1 MPAILD
7 QVRTDVSVNS
17 ATDQASGVLRAART
31 DLSLR
36 GMSPQIRRHF
46 DTIERRMHKRQRM
59 WGGNLSVLNQ
69 ESEKRSN
76 VIRRSLAFEK
86 IMTEMPIAIEGHD
99 LLVGSCML
107 DDTVVRCAFPQ
118 YIKNEELGFCSIQ
131 MSHKCPDYDTLL
143 KRGLRDIINELK
155 NRIPEAQ
162 AAEFEDQR
170 HSKLEFIEACVREAE
185 SLIAMARRYAD
196 LAEKLAEEEADASR
210 REELWEIAAICRRVP
225 EYPARSFHE
234 AAQSVWF
241 FNYALFESI
250 TNISIG
256 RIDQMLSP
264 YFNMDWDAGRISLSR
279 AQDIVD
285 SFVLHC
291 NDRAQI
297 DPKVYFLDDQRKLEG
312 APEQC
317 RIGYGYGFVTALE
330 NDHADA
336 INHWGQNILL
346 SGLLPDGG
354 DATTA
359 VTYLFLN
366 AHEKF
371 SMTAPVLT
379 VRMHKNTPPELL
391 ERAAEVLKTGG
402 GMPYINNDDVI
413 VSAYEALG
421 VPHEDGCKYANSN
434 CWETL
439 LQGMCN
445 QEMIRGL
452 NFLYF
457 LELALNDGKPF
468 IFGDMVK
475 RDKGPDRR
483 DPITFGSGN
492 SIGYQIVDG
501 MDTGSADSL
510 KTFDDLMFAWKMQ
523 LDCIMQK
530 TMEHVN
536 RELMREGSHG
546 PLSSNSIL
554 SVLTQGCVKNLTDI
568 AHRGAKYDMWHLM
581 GEAVSNAADAAA
593 AIKKFVFD
601 EKTLTLPRL
610 VEVLK
615 SNWAGEEGQL
625 LYQRFANDA
634 PKFGNNDDY
643 VDMIARDMID
653 YFVER
658 GAYHAK
664 KFPRII
670 FSPCIGTYSWI
681 ISIGKKIG
689 ASADGR
695 ASQEPIASNMSP
707 VPGKDVSGPTAAIH
721 SYLKLNTRPMAAGAP
736 IDLRLSS
743 NGLEG
748 AEGTARVAALI
759 KTFLEEGGNM
769 MTLTITSAEELK
781 KAMENPEKYR
791 GLRVRM
797 GGWSAYYVLLSKA
810 SQKIHLKRVEHGFV

>member
-1 MPAILD
+1 MSKT
-7 QVRTDVSVNS
+7 VMEE
-17 ATDQASGVLRAART
+17 ART
-31 DLSLR
+31 GRALR
-36 GMSPQIRRHF
+36 EMSPRIRRHF
-46 DTIERRMHKRQRM
+46 ETIERRMHKRQRM
-59 WGGNLSVLNQ
+59 WGGNLTVLNR
-69 ESEKRSN
+69 ESEKCSA
-76 VIRRSLAFEK
+76 VIRRSLAVEK
-86 IMTEMPIAIEGHD
+86 ILKEMPIAIEDHD
-99 LLVGSCML
+99 LLVGCCLL
-107 DDTVVRCAFPQ
+107 DDTVVRCAFPH
-118 YIKNEELGFCSIQ
+118 YIKTEELGLCSIQ
-131 MSHKCPDYDTLL
+131 MSHKCPDYDRLL
-143 KRGLRDIINELK
+143 ARGLRDIINELER
-155 NRIPEAQ
+155 RIPEAQ

-170 HSKLEFIEACVREAE
+170 CSRLEFIEACIREAE
-185 SLIAMARRYAD
+185 SVIAMAQRYAD
-196 LAEKLAEEEADASR
+196 LAEKMAGEEASAER
-210 REELWEIAAICRRVP
+210 RDELREIAGICRHVP

-234 AAQSVWF
+234 AAQSIWF
-241 FNYALFESI
+241 FNYALFETI

-256 RIDQMLSP
+256 RIDQVLNP
-264 YFNMDWDAGRISLSR
+264 YFQADWDAGKISLSR
-279 AQDIVD
+279 AQEIVD
-285 SFVLHC
+285 SFALHC

-346 SGLLPDGG
+346 SGLLPGGG
-354 DATTA
+354 DATGA

-379 VRMHKNTPPELL
+379 VRMHKGTPPELL
-391 ERAAEVLKTGG
+391 ERAAEVLKSGG
-402 GMPYINNDDVI
+402 GMPFINNDDVI
-413 VSAYEALG
+413 VSAYEKLG
-421 VPHEDGCKYANSN
+421 VPREDGCKYANSN

-457 LELALNDGKPF
+457 LELALNRGRPF
-468 IFGDMVK
+468 IYGDMAK
-475 RDKGPDRR
+475 KERPPDRH
-483 DPITFGSGN
+483 DPISFGSGIG
-492 SIGYQIVDG
+492 IGYHIVDG
-501 MDTGSADSL
+501 VDTGEIGEF
-510 KTFDDLMFAWKMQ
+510 KTFEDLIYAWKLQ

-530 TMEHVN
+530 AMEHVN
-536 RELMREGSHG
+536 RELMRDGSHG
-546 PLSSNSIL
+546 PYSSNSLL
-554 SVLTQGCVKNLTDI
+554 SLLTQGCVESLTDI

-593 AIKKFVFD
+593 AIKKYVFE
-601 EKTLTLPRL
+601 EKRITLPHL
-610 VEVLK
+610 VELLK
-615 SNWAGEEGQL
+615 NNWAGEEGRVLRQL
-625 LYQRFANDA
+625 FAHDS
-634 PKFGNNDDY
+634 PKFGNNVDY
-643 VDMIARDMID
+643 VDLIARDMVD

-658 GAYHAK
+658 GLFHGEKYPK
-664 KFPRII
+664 II

-695 ASQEPIASNMSP
+695 ESQDPIASNMSP
-707 VPGKDVSGPTAAIH
+707 VPGKDVSGPVAAIH

-748 AEGTARVAALI
+748 EAGTGRIAALI

-769 MTLTITSAEELK
+769 MTLTVTSAEELRR
-781 KAMENPEKYR
+781 AMENPEKYR

-797 GGWSAYYVLLSKA
+797 GGWSAYYVLLSKEA
-810 SQKIHLKRVEHGFV
+810 QKIHLKRVEHGFVI

>member
-1 MPAILD
+1 MLPVIEGTDTAVLVKSAIEEARTAGYLREMPA
-7 QVRTDVSVNS
+7 
-17 ATDQASGVLRAART
+17 
-31 DLSLR
+31 
-36 GMSPQIRRHF
+36 QIRRHF
-46 DTIERRMHKRQRM
+46 DTIERRMRKRQRM
-59 WGGNLSVLNQ
+59 WGGNLTILNQ
-69 ESEKRSN
+69 ETVKRSN

-86 IMTEMPIAIEGHD
+86 IMTEMPIAIEAHD
-99 LLVGSCML
+99 ILVGCCL
-107 DDTVVRCAFPQ
+107 VDDTVVRCAFPH
-118 YIKNEELGFCSIQ
+118 YILNEELGLCSIQ
-131 MSHKCPDYDTLL
+131 MSHKCPDYDKLL
-143 KRGLRDIINELK
+143 ARGLRDIINELK
-155 NRIPEAQ
+155 SRIPQAQ

-170 HSKLEFIEACVREAE
+170 RSALEFIEASIREAE
-185 SLIAMARRYAD
+185 SVIAMARRYA
-196 LAEKLAEEEADASR
+196 ALAEEIAEGEADPCR
-210 REELWEIAAICRRVP
+210 REELWEIAAVCRRVP

-241 FNYALFESI
+241 LNYTLFETI

-256 RIDQMLSP
+256 RIDQVLNP
-264 YFNMDWDAGRISLSR
+264 YFETDWKAGRITLAR

-297 DPKVYFLDDQRKLEG
+297 DPKVYFLEDQRKLEG

-346 SGLLPDGG
+346 SGLLPDGT
-354 DATTA
+354 DATSA

-379 VRMHKNTPPELL
+379 VRMHKGTPPELL

-413 VSAYEALG
+413 VSAWEALG
-421 VPHEDGCKYANSN
+421 VSREDACKYANSN

-439 LQGMCN
+439 IQGMSN

-457 LELALNDGKPF
+457 LELALNSGKPF
-468 IFGDMVK
+468 IYGEAVK
-475 RDKGPDRR
+475 RERKPDRR
-483 DPITFGSGN
+483 DPISFGSGI
-492 SIGYQIVDG
+492 SIGYHIIDG
-501 MDTGSADSL
+501 VDTGDPAGFTS
-510 KTFDDLMFAWKMQ
+510 FEDLMYAWKLQ
-523 LDCIMQK
+523 LDCVMQK
-530 TMEHVN
+530 AMEHVN
-536 RELMREGSHG
+536 RELMRDGSHG
-546 PLSSNSIL
+546 PYSSNSIL
-554 SVLTQGCVKNLTDI
+554 SLLTQGCVEDLTDI

-581 GEAVSNAADAAA
+581 GEAVANAADAAA
-593 AIKKFVFD
+593 AIKKFVFE
-601 EKTLTLPRL
+601 EKIITLPRL
-610 VEVLK
+610 VELLK
-615 SNWAGEEGQL
+615 ANWAGEEGKL
-625 LYQRFANDA
+625 LRQRFANEG
-634 PKFGNNDDY
+634 PKFGNNNDY
-643 VDMIARDMID
+643 VDSIAREMVD

-658 GAYHAK
+658 GGCHAK
-664 KFPRII
+664 KHPGII

-695 ASQEPIASNMSP
+695 ESQEPIASNMSP
-707 VPGKDVSGPTAAIH
+707 VPGRDVSGPTAAIH

-748 AEGTARVAALI
+748 KEGTRRIAALI

-769 MTLTITSAEELK
+769 MTLTVTSAEELR

>member
-1 MPAILD
+1 MPLVLEDTI
-7 QVRTDVSVNS
+7 VGVSVKP
-17 ATDQASGVLRAART
+17 VMEEART

-36 GMSPQIRRHF
+36 EMSPQIWQHF
-46 DTIERRMHKRQRM
+46 ATIERRMRRRQRM
-59 WGGNLSVLNQ
+59 WGGNLTVLNQ
-69 ESEKRSN
+69 ETEKRSN

-86 IMTEMPIAIEGHD
+86 VMTEMPIAIEAHD
-99 LLVGSCML
+99 LLVGSCVL
-107 DDTVVRCAFPQ
+107 DDTVVRCALPR
-118 YIKNEELGFCSIQ
+118 YILSQELGLCSIQ
-131 MSHKCPDYDTLL
+131 VSHKCPDYDTLL
-143 KRGLRDIINELK
+143 ARGLRDLINELK
-155 NRIPEAQ
+155 SRIPEAQ
-162 AAEFEDQR
+162 SAEFEDER
-170 HSKLEFIEACVREAE
+170 HSKLEFIEACIREAE
-185 SLIAMARRYAD
+185 SVIAMANRYAV
-196 LAEKLAEEEADASR
+196 LADTMAD
-210 REELWEIAAICRRVP
+210 EELSPSRQRELREIAAVCRRVP
-225 EYPARSFHE
+225 EFPARGFHE

-241 FNYALFESI
+241 FNHALI
-250 TNISIG
+250 AVYTNISIG
-256 RIDQMLSP
+256 RIDQVLNP
-264 YFNMDWDAGRISLSR
+264 YFEKDWEAGRINLSR
-279 AQDIVD
+279 AQNIVD

-297 DPKVYFLDDQRKLEG
+297 DPKMYLIEDQRKLEG

-317 RIGYGYGFVTALE
+317 RIGYGYGFVTSLE
-330 NDHADA
+330 NDQADA

-346 SGLLPDGG
+346 SGLLPNGG
-354 DATTA
+354 DATSA

-379 VRMHKNTPPELL
+379 VRMHQNTPPELL

-413 VSAYEALG
+413 VSAWEALG
-421 VPHEDGCKYANSN
+421 VPREDGCKYANSN

-439 LQGMCN
+439 IQGMSN

-457 LELALNDGKPF
+457 LELALNNGEPF
-468 IFGDMVK
+468 IFGETVK
-475 RDKGPDRR
+475 KEKKPDRHNQ
-483 DPITFGSGN
+483 ISFGSGY
-492 SIGYQIVDG
+492 SIGYEVVDG
-501 MDTGSADSL
+501 AATGDAGTF
-510 KTFDDLMFAWKMQ
+510 KTFEALMHAWKIQ

-530 TMEHVN
+530 AMEHVN
-536 RELMREGSHG
+536 RELKRDGSHG

-554 SVLTQGCVKNLTDI
+554 SLLTKDCVENLTDI
-568 AHRGAKYDMWHLM
+568 LHRGARYDLWHLM

-593 AIKKFVFD
+593 AIKKFVFE
-601 EKTLTLPRL
+601 EKIVSLPRL
-610 VEVLK
+610 VEILK
-615 SNWAGEEGQL
+615 SNWAGEEGKSL
-625 LYQRFANDA
+625 RQRFTNDA
-634 PKFGNNDDY
+634 PKFGNNINY
-643 VDMIARDMID
+643 VDNIASEMVG

-658 GAYHAK
+658 GHYHARK
-664 KFPRII
+664 YPGII

-695 ASQEPIASNMSP
+695 ESQEPIASNMSP
-707 VPGKDVSGPTAAIH
+707 VPGRDISGPIAALH
-721 SYLKLNTRPMAAGAP
+721 SYLKLNTGPMAAGAP

-748 AEGTARVAALI
+748 PEGTKRVAALI

-769 MTLTITSAEELK
+769 MTLTVTSAEELR

-810 SQKIHLKRVEHGFV
+810 SQKIHLKRVEHGFI